1 VDTERKGADPVKED
15 RRIVL
20 EQIMQLATHPLG
32 IARARKI
39 AGFIL
44 HARALTDDER
54 SAIKTLL
61 RLTAPKK
68 KATGAARSNAKGKA

>member
-1 VDTERKGADPVKED
+1 MTR
-15 RRIVL
+15 
-20 EQIMQLATHPLG
+20 
-32 IARARKI
+32 ARARKL

-44 HARALTDDER
+44 HARALTDEER

-68 KATGAARSNAKGKA
+68 KGTGAARSNAKGKP